1 MRLSELLHRE
11 VVTESGQKLGHV
23 HDVRAERKGDRLL
36 ITAVLVGPRALLERF
51 GLGIADG
58 KQGSKLR
65 TAAKSI
71 PWEAVV
77 RLASGKVIV
86 RDGTEARR
94 RRV

>member
-1 MRLSELLHRE
+1 MMRLSDLLHRK
-11 VVTESGQKLGHV
+11 VVTESGRNLGHV

-36 ITAVLVGPRALLERF
+36 ITAVLVGRRGVLEHF
-51 GLGIADG
+51 GLGIADE

-65 TAAKSI
+65 TAAELV

-77 RLASGKVIV
+77 RLASGKVVV

-94 RRV
+94 V